1 MDLTSAGCS
10 VYFLESDL
18 ILSSLSFFWL
28 MLPNAHP
35 PANTEE
41 LQDLATQHVSGEVV
55 ALLDYQT
62 GMSVW
67 PKLMKDSNLAQ
78 WIVLHSVEFL
88 GFAD

>member
-1 MDLTSAGCS
+1 
-10 VYFLESDL
+10 
-18 ILSSLSFFWL
+18 

-41 LQDLATQHVSGEVV
+41 LQLNSFIHHHLTFYGLTTQRVSDEVV